1 MLVPGTALAWLLA
14 RRQFPGKAIIE
25 TAVSLPLVIPP
36 VATGLLLLWLFGR
49 RGPIG
54 RLFAQAGI
62 DVVFTPAAVVL
73 AMAVMG
79 LPLLVRTAR
88 AGFEQVTRRYEQI
101 AETLGASP
109 WRVFATISLPLA
121 SRNILAG
128 ALLGFSRALGEFGA
142 TIVVAGSIPG
152 QTRTLAVGI
161 YSFTETGQDAQAMA
175 LLTISVAIAFAA
187 VLASNRLTRDAH

>member
-1 MLVPGTALAWLLA
+1 M
-14 RRQFPGKAIIE
+14 
-25 TAVSLPLVIPP
+25 PP

-49 RGPIG
+49 RGPLG
-54 RLFAQAGI
+54 SLLAAAGI
-62 DVVFTPAAVVL
+62 EVVFTPAAVVM
-73 AMAVMG
+73 AMAIMG

-88 AGFEQVTRRYEQI
+88 AGFEQVTLRYEQI
-101 AETLGASP
+101 AETLGAKP

-161 YSFTETGQDAQAMA
+161 YTFTETGQEAAAAA
-175 LLTISVAIAFAA
+175 LLVVSVSIAFAA
-187 VLASNRLTRDAH
+187 VLVSNRLSRHAH